1 MTTQHHDDLPGGP
14 VSARPLHFFFIAD
27 CSGSM
32 AGEKI
37 NTLNEAIRDAVPAMR
52 KVAEG
57 NPNARIEV
65 QAIRFSQGAQWHTP
79 RAEPVETFE
88 WKPLSAADQTDMG
101 AALSLCAE
109 ALKTPPMPQ
118 RALPPV
124 LVLIS
129 DGQPTDDFN
138 DGLRRLL
145 AEPWGKKAVRIAIAI
160 GEDCD
165 LEVLRRF
172 INNPELQPL
181 VARDAASLVRFIRWA
196 STAVLKA
203 ASAPASQA
211 AGAPLAHVP
220 LPPPP
225 ANPPPGNSNDIW

>member
-1 MTTQHHDDLPGGP
+1 MTNARDDLPGGP

-37 NTLNEAIRDAVPAMR
+37 GTLNEAIRESIPAMR

-57 NPNARIEV
+57 NPNARVEV
-65 QAIRFSQGAQWHTP
+65 QAIRFSAGAQWHTP
-79 RAEPVETFE
+79 RAVPVETFD
-88 WKPLSAADQTDMG
+88 WTPLSANGQTDMG
-101 AALSLCAE
+101 AALTLCSQ

-124 LVLIS
+124 LVLVS
-129 DGQPTDDFN
+129 DGQPTDDF
-138 DGLRRLL
+138 DFGLKQLL

-160 GEDCD
+160 GDDCD
-165 LEVLRRF
+165 LDVLRRF
-172 INNPELQPL
+172 NGNPELEPL

-211 AGAPLAHVP
+211 AGAALVHVP

-225 ANPPPGNSNDIW
+225 ASPPPGSANDIW